1 MPVPTSYT
9 EESLAVFMDA
19 TLGEVADLLGWSA
32 NGVTTGSYGSAVED
46 ALVACGVKTIDQ
58 ITNVAKLR
66 AAAKVSAWTLACTAL
81 LTRYDFQSEQQS
93 FRRSQ
98 MVDNAKV
105 QLARAESEA
114 ATYGVI
120 PGWSV
125 EASPLV
131 HDNDPYD
138 PITGTEVA

>member
-1 MPVPTSYT
+1 MPVPASYT
-9 EESLAVFMDA
+9 EASLAVFMDA
-19 TLGEVADLLGWSA
+19 VLGEVADLLGWSA
-32 NGVTTGSYGSAVED
+32 NGITTGSYGSAVED
-46 ALVACGVKTIDQ
+46 ALVACGVDSIDQ
-58 ITNVAKLR
+58 VTNVPKLR
-66 AAAKVSAWTLACTAL
+66 AAAKVAAWTLACTSL
-81 LTRYDFQSEQQS
+81 LTRYDFQSEQQN

-98 MVDNAKV
+98 MVENAKV

-138 PITGTEVA
+138 PVTGYEVA